1 MSQEDVDVTQYMAD
15 DNYVDFI
22 QHKAERQ
29 CSNNSSKRNSM
40 KEKFKKL
47 SQRLSS
53 SSTKNEDDVK
63 LRNNSN
69 DSSNNS
75 SKRNSTKEKF
85 KRLSSENN
93 EDYNDV
99 TLRKSNRKRN
109 SPEDIHPNECKVED
123 SETSQERNSIKDRLM
138 KGLSQ
143 LFTKNPFARS
153 RSNESSVFGTALI
166 DHQSDVPEFVKKCIE
181 CIDNHQIKTDIY
193 GKTASPSKIQS
204 LKTEIEKG
212 NLTILSNTSDVHTL
226 TGLLTL
232 FFRELPEP
240 VIPWHVITELLH
252 ALTEED
258 EGSKIV
264 QISKSL
270 SLMPFPHQET
280 LTFLIQHLNRVVQ
293 NDEVV
298 SNFKNLAFMNLAI
311 IFAPNLMKPPKEL
324 QLTMPLIKQQMI
336 LQNLLEHANLF
347 VPRRGSITNPLPR
360 RRSIRPVSQLHWED

>member
-1 MSQEDVDVTQYMAD
+1 MSQEDVDVTQYIAD

-22 QHKAERQ
+22 QHKGERQ
-29 CSNNSSKRNSM
+29 GSNNSSKRNSM

-47 SQRLSS
+47 SQILST

-85 KRLSSENN
+85 KRLSSEKN

-123 SETSQERNSIKDRLM
+123 SERNSIKERLM

-153 RSNESSVFGTALI
+153 RSNESSVFGTSLI

-181 CIDNHQIKTDIY
+181 CIDNHKIKTDIY

-212 NLTILSNTSDVHTL
+212 NLTILSKTSDVHTL

-293 NDEVV
+293 NDENV
-298 SNFKNLAFMNLAI
+298 SDFKNVAFMNLAL